1 MKKIFTI
8 MIAAVALAACNNE
21 EAKEPAE
28 PVEETAPVE
37 NSEME
42 DGLKAGTEERQ
53 YAEFANDEIAVNS
66 KVKFLGKV
74 TADNEGTFDVRSE
87 DSEADNEIVRVKDI
101 RLGDRTDILESFDV
115 TVYGTYDGKDDE
127 GVPVIKGIFIDSE

>member
-1 MKKIFTI
+1 MKKLFAI
-8 MIAAVALAACNNE
+8 MISAVALVACSNE

-28 PVEETAPVE
+28 PVEETVPVE

-42 DGLKAGTEERQ
+42 DGLKADTEEQQ
-53 YAEFANDEIAVNS
+53 YVAFANDEVAVNS

-74 TADNEGTFDVRSE
+74 TADNEGTFDVQSKAN
-87 DSEADNEIVRVKDI
+87 EAADEIIRVKDI
-101 RLGDRTDILESFDV
+101 RLGDRQDILEGFDV
-115 TVYGTYDGKDDE
+115 TVYGTYDGKDDD

>member
-1 MKKIFTI
+1 MKKLFTL
-8 MIAAVALAACNNE
+8 MIAAVALAACSNE

-28 PVEETAPVE
+28 PVEEAVAVE

-42 DGLKAGTEERQ
+42 DGLKADIEEKQ
-53 YAEFANDEIAVNS
+53 YIAFANDEIPVNS

-74 TADNEGTFDVRSE
+74 TADNEGTFDVQS
-87 DSEADNEIVRVKDI
+87 DTQDEIIRVKDI
-101 RLGDRTDILESFDV
+101 RLGDRQDILEGFDV